1 MELGQRLREGDKKAA
16 ARMISLIENDDP
28 HAIEILSENYQYTGR
43 AKVIGITGPP
53 GAGKSTLVDKV
64 VKKLRARGKTVGVIA
79 VDPTSP
85 FTGGSILGD
94 RIRMSDLNL
103 DPGVF
108 IRSMGTRGH
117 LGGLSKATL
126 GAVKILDLLGK
137 DYILIE
143 TVGVGQSEVDIVR
156 AADSVLMVMVPGL
169 GDDIQAIKA
178 GIMEIGDVFVIN
190 KADRDGADR
199 TKMEIEMMLDF
210 SHQEWRPPVSMAVAV
225 NNKGIEEIVD
235 NLEKHMIF
243 LEEGGKLLEKRVKN
257 SEMEIMDLSQT
268 ALLKHMT
275 RSDDN
280 RAWLRGLAEKT
291 ARREL
296 DPYTGSHMVLE
307 KLIAQ
312 SSGGAKDENTES

>member
-1 MELGQRLREGDKKAA
+1 MELGERLLQGDKKAA

-28 HAIEILSENYQYTGR
+28 QAVSILSTYYQHTGK

-53 GAGKSTLVDKV
+53 GAGKSTLVDKL
-64 VKKLRARGKTVGVIA
+64 VKQLRERGKTVGVIA

-103 DPGVF
+103 DQGVF
-108 IRSMGTRGH
+108 IRSMAARGH

-143 TVGVGQSEVDIVR
+143 TVGVGQSEVDIVK

-199 TKMEIEMMLDF
+199 TKTEIEMMLDF
-210 SHQEWRPPVSMAVAV
+210 SHQEWRPPVTKAVAV
-225 NNKGIEEIVD
+225 KNEGIDAVAE
-235 NLEKHMIF
+235 NLDKHWEY
-243 LEEGGKLLEKRVKN
+243 LESSGKLQEHRIHN
-257 SEMEIMDLSQT
+257 SEMEIIDLIQSSLTKQI
-268 ALLKHMT
+268 L
-275 RSDDN
+275 RSDSN
-280 RAWLRGLAEKT
+280 RSWLRSLAAEVANRDK
-291 ARREL
+291 
-296 DPYTGSHMVLE
+296 DPYTVSRMMLKEMMV
-307 KLIAQ
+307 Q
-312 SSGGAKDENTES
+312 SIEGVKE

>member
-1 MELGQRLREGDKKAA
+1 MELGERLMLGDKKAA
-16 ARMISLIENDDP
+16 ARLISLIENDDP
-28 HAIEILSENYQYTGR
+28 KAVSILSHYYQHTGK

-53 GAGKSTLVDKV
+53 GAGKSTLVDKI
-64 VKKLRARGKTVGVIA
+64 VKQLRARGQSVGVIA

-137 DYILIE
+137 DFVLIE
-143 TVGVGQSEVDIVR
+143 TVGVGQSEVDIVKV
-156 AADSVLMVMVPGL
+156 ADTVLMVMVPGL

-199 TKMEIEMMLDF
+199 TKTEIEMMLDF
-210 SHQEWRPPVSMAVAV
+210 NHQEWRPPVTKAVAV
-225 NNKGIEEIVD
+225 NNTGIEEVVN
-235 NLEKHMIF
+235 NLEKHWEY
-243 LEEGGKLLEKRVKN
+243 LESSGKLKETRVRN
-257 SEMEIMDLSQT
+257 SELEIMDLTQI
-268 ALLKHMT
+268 ALIKQLMRNDH
-275 RSDDN
+275 N
-280 RAWLRGLAEKT
+280 RAWLRSLAEK
-291 ARREL
+291 AANREK
-296 DPYTGSHMVLE
+296 DPYTISQLVLE
-307 KLIAQ
+307 EMMRQ
-312 SSGGAKDENTES
+312 SVEGVKV

>member
-1 MELGQRLREGDKKAA
+1 MELGERLLRGDKKAA

-28 HAIEILSENYQYTGR
+28 QAVSILSTYYRHTGKAR
-43 AKVIGITGPP
+43 VIGITGPP

-64 VKKLRARGKTVGVIA
+64 VKQLRARNYTVGVIA

-117 LGGLSKATL
+117 LGGLSKSTL

-137 DYILIE
+137 DYVIIE
-143 TVGVGQSEVDIVR
+143 TVGVGQSEVDIVKV
-156 AADSVLMVMVPGL
+156 ADSVLMVMVPGL

-199 TKMEIEMMLDF
+199 TKTEIEMMLDF
-210 SHQEWRPPVSMAVAV
+210 NHQEWRPPVTKAVAV
-225 NNKGIEEIVD
+225 KNTGIEEVVD
-235 NLEKHMIF
+235 NLEKHWDY
-243 LEEGGKLLEKRVKN
+243 LQDSGKIRDKRVRN
-257 SEMEIMDLSQT
+257 SELEIMDLTQT
-268 ALLKHMT
+268 ALMKQMMKNE
-275 RSDDN
+275 DN
-280 RAWLRGLAEKT
+280 RKWIRNLAEK
-291 ARREL
+291 AALREL
-296 DPYTGSHMVLE
+296 DPYTISQMVLE
-307 KLIAQ
+307 EMVKQ
-312 SSGGAKDENTES
+312 SI